1 MLMADSIRYQ
11 IRKYDGRIPSLLTM
25 SEHINYG
32 RWANALSILCGDDNR
47 MYHLRNDIYII
58 LTHHS

>member
-47 MYHLRNDIYII
+47 NHDNIVTDK
-58 LTHHS
+58 TQ